1 MIGGLE
7 ILMIAII
14 FAIIYGRDAI
24 DKTFRKRADETV
36 GESFVTDIQEYY
48 KKDPKR
54 TVKVIVIVTFAVI
67 FLSGCLYWIFFKTHL
82 LRQLGIGLR

>member
-1 MIGGLE
+1 MIGGME
-7 ILMIAII
+7 ILIIAII

-24 DKTFRKRADETV
+24 DKTFRKHADESV
-36 GESFVTDIQEYY
+36 GESFVTDFQEYY

-54 TVKVIVIVTFAVI
+54 TIRLTVIITSAVL

-82 LRQLGIGLR
+82 LRLLGIGLR